1 MLNTMVKQ
9 KHGNKK
15 TNQKSGDF
23 FMLVQKLHFILI
35 DNPIW
40 YFKIIRVRKQN
51 DKMGTALLR
60 NKRFA
65 LNLML

>member
-1 MLNTMVKQ
+1 MRSFVLNAMKDSRGQQIGSELKLLKNCRIFNVKQ

-35 DNPIW
+35 DNPI
-40 YFKIIRVRKQN
+40 
-51 DKMGTALLR
+51 
-60 NKRFA
+60 
-65 LNLML
+65 